1 MTWLIWRL
9 HRTQLSIGATVLAAF
24 TVLLFITGLQMATQ
38 YHSALIA
45 CAASHS
51 CAGLGNTLFLG
62 NHPVGFLVIMTLG
75 VPVLFGL
82 FLGAPLVAAELE
94 AGTGQFA
101 WMQSITRKR
110 WLAATTGWMLL
121 TAAVWGGAVSGL
133 VTWWSGPDNA
143 LQLDA
148 FKPGRFDI
156 MGIVPVGYAVFAM
169 ALGIAAGAVVRRTL
183 PAMAITLAGF
193 IIVRAAIALW
203 VRPYYLSPVTT
214 TYNLLKGYTP
224 PGSAWTIAQGVRG
237 PAGNLDPVPERVR
250 RSRRAARLPP
260 AFLRGGEGHRWR
272 RGVLPAGTG
281 RLPRVRH
288 LPARRPL
295 LGLPGDRNR
304 YLRGPRRRP
313 HRARRSGTAPA
324 RRLMAARLSATRR
337 DGRCGLQRSDRPGP
351 GSR

>member
-9 HRTQLSIGATVLAAF
+9 HRTQLSIGAAVLAAF

-62 NHPVGFLVIMTLG
+62 NHAVGFLVIMTLG

-121 TAAVWGGAVSGL
+121 TAAVWGGAVSAL

-203 VRPYYLSPVTT
+203 VRPYYLGPVTT

-237 PAGNLDPVPERVR
+237 PAGNLIPPPNGSAVAGVPLGYLP
-250 RSRRAARLPP
+250 SSCAA
-260 AFLRGGEGHRWR
+260 
-272 RGVLPAGTG
+272 AG
-281 RLPRVRH
+281 R
-288 LPARRPL
+288 
-295 LGLPGDRNR
+295 
-304 YLRGPRRRP
+304 
-313 HRARRSGTAPA
+313 GTARVAASCQQALAGYRGFVTYQPA
-324 RRLMAARLSATRR
+324 DRYWAFQGIETAIFAVLAAALIALAAAVLLRR
-337 DGRCGLQRSDRPGP
+337 DV
-351 GSR
+351 